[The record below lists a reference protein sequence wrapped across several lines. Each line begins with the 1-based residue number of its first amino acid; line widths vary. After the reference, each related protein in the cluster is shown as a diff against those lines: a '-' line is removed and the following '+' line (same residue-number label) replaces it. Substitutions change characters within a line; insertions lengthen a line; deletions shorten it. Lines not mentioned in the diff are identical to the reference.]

1 MSATESEEIRVWNIS
16 KALAVLIAEQNS
28 YSYVDK
34 LGYATSRDLVLFYL
48 KEALRDLHSL
58 KNKKS
63 FENKKAEEEFN
74 SIRFDF
80 LDKEIEDISK
90 IENKQKLR
98 EITSLI
104 ASKALALS
112 MNLSTGEVKQ

>member
-1 MSATESEEIRVWNIS
+1 MSATEAEEIKVWNTS
-16 KALAVLIAEQNS
+16 KALAVLIAEQKS

-58 KNKKS
+58 KNKE
-63 FENKKAEEEFN
+63 FENKRAEEEFK
-74 SIRFDF
+74 SIRFDY

-90 IENKQKLR
+90 IESKQKLR

-112 MNLSTGEVKQ
+112 MNLSV